1 LIFAPAILLGLPGL
15 RHRLKWL
22 AASAAVWVALSL
34 PYLAQEP
41 VLILKSML
49 GYSGAGGLWG
59 FSLFSALLD
68 AGRIYDPAAKWI
80 ALLAAACVP
89 VILRKRLFAQCGV
102 VAFLFLYL
110 AWTLPWTVLLP
121 RRAMIAWHITVGAAA
136 LAIYAA
142 ASQNTSA
149 GIYADLLN
157 PAHFPVLILMGFVC
171 WITIGASIPILLADR
186 NRALPA
192 TLGDPGSIAIIP
204 DC

>member
-1 LIFAPAILLGLPGL
+1 VDAGE
-15 RHRLKWL
+15 
-22 AASAAVWVALSL
+22 AAV
-34 PYLAQEP
+34 
-41 VLILKSML
+41 VLIVSV
-49 GYSGAGGLWG
+49 AV
-59 FSLFSALLD
+59 
-68 AGRIYDPAAKWI
+68 
-80 ALLAAACVP
+80 AACVP

-102 VAFLFLYL
+102 AAFLFLFLAPGFGLQYL

-121 RRAMIAWHITVGAAA
+121 RRAMIAWHLTVGAAA

-171 WITIGASIPILLADR
+171 WITIGASIPILWADR

-192 TLGDPGSIAIIP
+192 TLGDPGSIATVP